1 MIEPMILLDTH
12 VWWWALNEPK
22 KLSNR
27 AHKIIKENAPGQRAI
42 ASISIWEFSMMVSTG
57 KVEINIPTDLWLNQ
71 AVNHTGIE
79 VYDLNPGIAA
89 ESCNLPGEF
98 HKDPAD
104 RIITATARI
113 NNITL
118 VTKDRK
124 IIDYPFVMTVW

>member
-1 MIEPMILLDTH
+1 MILLDTH

-22 KLSNR
+22 KLSTK
-27 AHKIIKENAPGQRAI
+27 ACKIIKSNSPNQRAI
-42 ASISIWEFSMMVSTG
+42 ASISMWEISMMVSTG
-57 KVEINIPTDLWLNQ
+57 KVEIRIPTDQWLDQ
-71 AVNHTGIE
+71 AVNTTGIE
-79 VYDLNPGIAA
+79 VIDLNPKIAA

-118 VTKDRK
+118 ITKDQK
-124 IIDYPFVMTVW
+124 IINYPHVKTVW